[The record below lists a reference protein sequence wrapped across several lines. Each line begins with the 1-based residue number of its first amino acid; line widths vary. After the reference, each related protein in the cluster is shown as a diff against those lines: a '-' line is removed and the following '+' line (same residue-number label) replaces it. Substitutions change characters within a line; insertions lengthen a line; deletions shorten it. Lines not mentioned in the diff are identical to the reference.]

1 MVSATPE
8 HHLILTVH
16 LAALKLATQACK
28 PYILLALLPVT
39 VLLPVVTATIQ
50 LQKSIPEHLMVP
62 VAPKQH
68 VTLAEHL
75 VQPLVHQDIL
85 TQLLQVATATQL
97 QPHTP
102 TAHLVAL
109 NLVTQEDLGV
119 TQAHTNIH

>member
-1 MVSATPE
+1 MYHIIPTAQAVAQNHVTP
-8 HHLILTVH
+8 VF
-16 LAALKLATQACK
+16 KL
-28 PYILLALLPVT
+28 YILLALLPVI

-62 VAPKQH
+62 VAPKQL
-68 VTLAEHL
+68 VTLADHL
-75 VQPLVHQDIL
+75 AQVLVRQDIL
-85 TQLLQVATATQL
+85 TQLLQVATATQT

-109 NLVTQEDLGV
+109 KLVTQEDLGV